1 MIYGRNKE
9 FVETLRNRHATYNQT
24 LAYIQEQVELDNA
37 FVIQPSSQ
45 VKIGR
50 LEKNP
55 QVLRKLYEQGYQ
67 DASDSYAD
75 LMKFLKS

>member
-1 MIYGRNKE
+1 M
-9 FVETLRNRHATYNQT
+9 TNRQITDNQT
-24 LAYIQEQVELDNA
+24 LSYIQEQVELDNA

-50 LEKNP
+50 LEKKP

-67 DASDSYAD
+67 DASDSYTD
-75 LMKFLKS
+75 LMKFLKSE